1 MKQESVKESVKISIP
16 KQWIKKIVPYVL
28 TALLSVSGF
37 AGYDN
42 FAGSNYKYN
51 DSYKQ
56 IVEMSNKQTE
66 LESRVSILESTNR
79 TILVQLSDIKDQN
92 IRTQALVENVLLKMA
107 R

>member
-1 MKQESVKESVKISIP
+1 MKQESVKVSIP
-16 KQWIKKIVPYVL
+16 KEWIKKIVPYLL
-28 TALLSVSGF
+28 TVVLSVSGF

-42 FAGSNYKYN
+42 ISGSNYK

-66 LESRVSILESTNR
+66 LESRIVTLESTTR
-79 TILVQLSDIKDQN
+79 TILIQLSDIKDQN
-92 IRTQALVENVLLKMA
+92 IRTQGLVENVLLVMSG

>member
-1 MKQESVKESVKISIP
+1 MKQETVKVSIP
-16 KQWIKKIVPYVL
+16 KEWIKKIIPYLL
-28 TALLSVSGF
+28 TVVLSVSGF

-42 FAGSNYKYN
+42 ISGSNYK

-56 IVEMSNKQTE
+56 IVEMASKQSE
-66 LESRVSILESTNR
+66 LESRINTLESTNR
-79 TILVQLSDIKDQN
+79 TILIQLSDIKDQN

>member
-1 MKQESVKESVKISIP
+1 MKQESVKVSIP
-16 KQWIKKIVPYVL
+16 KEWIKKIIPYLL
-28 TALLSVSGF
+28 TVVLSVSGF

-42 FAGSNYKYN
+42 ISGSNYKE
-51 DSYKQ
+51 SYKR

-79 TILVQLSDIKDQN
+79 TILIQLSDIKDQN

-107 R
+107 K

>member
-1 MKQESVKESVKISIP
+1 MKQESVKVSIP
-16 KQWIKKIVPYVL
+16 KQWIKKILPYLL
-28 TALLSVSGF
+28 TVVLSVSGF

-42 FAGSNYKYN
+42 ISGSNYKDN
-51 DSYKQ
+51 SYKQ
-56 IVEMSNKQTE
+56 IVEMANKQTE

-79 TILVQLSDIKDQN
+79 TILIQLSDIKNQN

>member
-1 MKQESVKESVKISIP
+1 MKQESVKVSIP
-16 KQWIKKIVPYVL
+16 KAWIKKCLPYVL

-42 FAGSNYKYN
+42 LSADISR
-51 DSYKQ
+51 DSSYKKVLE
-56 IVEMSNKQTE
+56 ISAKNVE
-66 LESRVSILESTNR
+66 LESRINTLESTTR

-92 IRTQALVENVLLKMA
+92 THTQTLVENVLLKMTS

>member
-1 MKQESVKESVKISIP
+1 MKQESVKVSIP
-16 KQWIKKIVPYVL
+16 KEWIKKIIPYLL
-28 TALLSVSGF
+28 TVVLSVGGF

-42 FAGSNYKYN
+42 FSGSNYKD

-56 IVEMSNKQTE
+56 IIEIANKNIE

-79 TILVQLSDIKDQN
+79 TILIQLSDIKEQN
-92 IRTQALVENVLLKMA
+92 IRTQSLVENVLLKMA

>member
-1 MKQESVKESVKISIP
+1 MKQESVKVSIP
-16 KQWIKKIVPYVL
+16 KAWIKKIFPFVL
-28 TALLSVSGF
+28 TSILSVSGF

-42 FAGSNYKYN
+42 ISGSNYK

-66 LESRVSILESTNR
+66 LESRITTLESTTR
-79 TILVQLSDIKDQN
+79 TILIQLSDIKDQN
-92 IRTQALVENVLLKMA
+92 IRTQGLVENVLLVMSE

>member
-42 FAGSNYKYN
+42 ISGSNYKDN
-51 DSYKQ
+51 SYKQ

-66 LESRVSILESTNR
+66 LESRITTLESTNR
-79 TILVQLSDIKDQN
+79 TILIQLSDIKDQN

>member
-1 MKQESVKESVKISIP
+1 MKQESVKVSIP
-16 KQWIKKIVPYVL
+16 KEWIKKIIPYLL
-28 TALLSVSGF
+28 TVVLSVSGF

-42 FAGSNYKYN
+42 ISGSNYKD

-56 IVEMSNKQTE
+56 IVEISSKQAE

-79 TILVQLSDIKDQN
+79 TILVQLSDIKEQN
-92 IRTQALVENVLLKMA
+92 IRTQALVNSILLKMA

>member
-1 MKQESVKESVKISIP
+1 MKQESVKVSIP
-16 KQWIKKIVPYVL
+16 KEWIKKILPYLL
-28 TALLSVSGF
+28 TAVLSVSGF

-42 FAGSNYKYN
+42 ISGSNYK

-66 LESRVSILESTNR
+66 LESRIVTLESTTR
-79 TILVQLSDIKDQN
+79 TILIQLSDIKEQN
-92 IRTQALVENVLLKMA
+92 IRTQGLVENVLLNLSSS

>member
-1 MKQESVKESVKISIP
+1 MKQESVKVSIP
-16 KQWIKKIVPYVL
+16 KEWIKKIVPYLL
-28 TALLSVSGF
+28 TVVLSVGGF

-42 FAGSNYKYN
+42 ISGSNYKD

-56 IVEMSNKQTE
+56 IIEIANKNIE
-66 LESRVSILESTNR
+66 LESRITNLESTNR
-79 TILVQLSDIKDQN
+79 TILIQLSDIKDQN

>member
-42 FAGSNYKYN
+42 ISGSNYKDN
-51 DSYKQ
+51 SYKQ

-66 LESRVSILESTNR
+66 LESRINTLESTNR

-92 IRTQALVENVLLKMA
+92 IRIQALVENVLLKMA